1 MKKII
6 SEAKRQ
12 EKANDIKNAMLESF
26 ASTFNKIRRDGDVEI
41 ITEEAKKNSIE
52 QKARLSKGITA
63 ILNKQIENELYSSQI
78 YRAFSA
84 WLDDKGWI
92 GGSELFFKYADEELG
107 HMSKIYKYLYEK
119 NSRAIVPN
127 VKNVPQDFNDV
138 RDLVEKAL
146 EHEMKVTKNWN
157 EIANKAKGEDDNDT
171 YSFAL
176 GYVNEQRE
184 EEEKIR
190 NILFSMDLDMP
201 KWKIDEMFKKLL

>member
-12 EKANDIKNAMLESF
+12 ERANEVKNAMLESF
-26 ASTFNKIRRDGDVEI
+26 ASTFNKIRRDNDSEI
-41 ITEEAKKNSIE
+41 ITEAAKKNSIE
-52 QKARLSKGITA
+52 QKARLSKGIA
-63 ILNKQIENELYSSQI
+63 SILNKQIENELYSSQI
-78 YRAFSA
+78 YSAFSA
-84 WLDDKGWI
+84 WLDDEGWI

-119 NSRAIVPN
+119 NARAIVPN
-127 VKNVPQDFNDV
+127 VKNVPVNFENIRDV
-138 RDLVEKAL
+138 VVKAL
-146 EHEMKVTKNWN
+146 EHEMRVTKNWN
-157 EIANKAKGEDDNDT
+157 DIANKAKGEDDNDT

-201 KWKIDEMFKKLL
+201 KWKIDELFKNLL

>member
-12 EKANDIKNAMLESF
+12 ERANEVKNAMLESF
-26 ASTFNKIRRDGDVEI
+26 ASTFNKIRRDNDSEI
-41 ITEEAKKNSIE
+41 ITEAAKKNSIE
-52 QKARLSKGITA
+52 QKARLSKGIA
-63 ILNKQIENELYSSQI
+63 SILNKQIENELYSSQI

-84 WLDDKGWI
+84 WLDDEGWI

-119 NSRAIVPN
+119 NARAIVPN
-127 VKNVPQDFNDV
+127 VKNVPVNFENIRDV
-138 RDLVEKAL
+138 VVKAL
-146 EHEMKVTKNWN
+146 EHEMRVTKNWN
-157 EIANKAKGEDDNDT
+157 DIANKAKGEDDNDT

-184 EEEKIR
+184 EENGNER
-190 NILFSMDLDMP
+190 SSF
-201 KWKIDEMFKKLL
+201 F

>member
-1 MKKII
+1 MKII
-6 SEAKRQ
+6 SETKRKEEALKRQ
-12 EKANDIKNAMLESF
+12 KLMLEGF
-26 ASTFNKIRRDGDVEI
+26 ADTFNKIKRGDETNI
-41 ITEEAKKNSIE
+41 LTEEAKKNSVE
-52 QKARLSKGITA
+52 QKPRLSKSITSV
-63 ILNKQIENELYSSQI
+63 LNKQIENELYSSQV
-78 YRAFSA
+78 YRSFSA

-119 NSRAIVPN
+119 NARALVPN
-127 VKNVPQDFNDV
+127 VKNVPQEFNDI

-146 EHEMKVTKNWN
+146 EHEMRVTKNWN
-157 EIANKAKGEDDNDT
+157 EIANKAKAEDDNDT

-201 KWKIDEMFKKLL
+201 KWKIDEMFKNLL

>member
-6 SEAKRQ
+6 PETNRQ
-12 EKANDIKNAMLESF
+12 EQANAMLESF
-26 ASTFNKIRRDGDVEI
+26 ANTFNKIKRNDDAEI
-41 ITEEAKKNSIE
+41 ILEAAKKNSIE
-52 QKARLSKGITA
+52 QKTRLSKGVAA
-63 ILNKQIENELYSSQI
+63 ILNKQIENELYSSQV

-84 WLDDKGWI
+84 WLDDEGWI
-92 GGSELFFKYADEELG
+92 GGSQLFFKYADEELG
-107 HMSKIYKYLYEK
+107 HMSKIYTYLYEK
-119 NSRAIVPN
+119 NAKAIVPN
-127 VKNVPQDFNDV
+127 VKNVPVNFNNV
-138 RDLVEKAL
+138 RDVVAKAL

-157 EIANKAKGEDDNDT
+157 DIANKAKGEDDNDT

-201 KWKIDEMFKKLL
+201 KWKIDEMFKNLI

>member
-6 SEAKRQ
+6 SENDRKNSIINRQ
-12 EKANDIKNAMLESF
+12 KLMIESF
-26 ASTFNKIRRDGDVEI
+26 VDIYNKIKRDDDVEI

-52 QKARLSKGITA
+52 QKPRLSKVITN
-63 ILNKQIENELYSSQI
+63 ILNTQIGNELYSSQI
-78 YRAFSA
+78 YRSFSA

-119 NSRAIVPN
+119 NAKAIVPN
-127 VKNVPQDFNDV
+127 VKNVPLEFTDV
-138 RDLVEKAL
+138 RDLLEKAL

-157 EIANKAKGEDDNDT
+157 DIANKAKSEDDNDT

-190 NILFSMDLDMP
+190 NILFSVDLDMP
-201 KWKIDEMFKKLL
+201 KWKIDELFKNLL

>member
-1 MKKII
+1 MRKII
-6 SEAKRQ
+6 SETKRQ
-12 EKANDIKNAMLESF
+12 EKVNEVKNAMLESF
-26 ASTFNKIRRDGDVEI
+26 VSTFNKIRRDGDTEI

-52 QKARLSKGITA
+52 QKPRLSKSIA
-63 ILNKQIENELYSSQI
+63 SILNKQIENELYSSQI
-78 YRAFSA
+78 YRSFSA

-107 HMSKIYKYLYEK
+107 HMSKIYTYLYEK

-157 EIANKAKGEDDNDT
+157 EIANKAKSEDDNDT

>member
-6 SEAKRQ
+6 SETKRQ
-12 EKANDIKNAMLESF
+12 EKANEVKNAMLESF
-26 ASTFNKIRRDGDVEI
+26 VSTFNKIKRGGDSEI
-41 ITEEAKKNSIE
+41 ITEEAKKSSIE

-63 ILNKQIENELYSSQI
+63 ILNKQIENELYSSQV

-84 WLDDKGWI
+84 WLDDEGWI
-92 GGSELFFKYADEELG
+92 GGSALFFKYADEELG
-107 HMSKIYKYLYEK
+107 HMSKIYTYLYEK
-119 NSRAIVPN
+119 NAKAIVPN
-127 VKNVPQDFNDV
+127 VKNVPVNFNNV
-138 RDLVEKAL
+138 RDVVAKAL

-157 EIANKAKGEDDNDT
+157 DIANKAKGEDDNDT
-171 YSFAL
+171 YSFTL

-201 KWKIDEMFKKLL
+201 KWKIDEMFRNLL

>member
-12 EKANDIKNAMLESF
+12 ERANEVKNAMLESF
-26 ASTFNKIRRDGDVEI
+26 ASTFNKIRRDNDSEI
-41 ITEEAKKNSIE
+41 ITEAAKKNSIE
-52 QKARLSKGITA
+52 QKVRLSKGIA
-63 ILNKQIENELYSSQI
+63 SILNKQIENELYSSQI

-84 WLDDKGWI
+84 WLDDEGWI

-119 NSRAIVPN
+119 NARAIVPN
-127 VKNVPQDFNDV
+127 VKNVPVNFENIRDV
-138 RDLVEKAL
+138 VVKAL
-146 EHEMKVTKNWN
+146 EHEMRVTKNWN
-157 EIANKAKGEDDNDT
+157 DIANKAKGEDDNDT

-190 NILFSMDLDMP
+190 NILFKMDLDMP
-201 KWKIDEMFKKLL
+201 KWKIDELFEALI

>member
-1 MKKII
+1 MKII
-6 SEAKRQ
+6 SEAKRKEEALKKQ
-12 EKANDIKNAMLESF
+12 KLMLEGF
-26 ASTFNKIRRDGDVEI
+26 ADTFNKIKRGEDTNI
-41 ITEEAKKNSIE
+41 LTEEAKKNSVE
-52 QKARLSKGITA
+52 QKPRLSKSITS

-78 YRAFSA
+78 YRSFSA
-84 WLDDKGWI
+84 WSDDKGWI
-92 GGSELFFKYADEELG
+92 GASQLFFKYADEELA
-107 HMSKIYKYLYEK
+107 HMAKIYKYLYEK
-119 NSRAIVPN
+119 NSRALVPN
-127 VKNVPQDFNDV
+127 VKNVPQEFNDI

-157 EIANKAKGEDDNDT
+157 DIANKAKAEDDNDT

-201 KWKIDEMFKKLL
+201 KWKIDEMFKNLL

>member
-1 MKKII
+1 MKII
-6 SEAKRQ
+6 SESKRKEEALKMQ
-12 EKANDIKNAMLESF
+12 KAMLEGF
-26 ASTFNKIRRDGDVEI
+26 ADTFNKIKRNGEKSI
-41 ITEEAKKNSIE
+41 LTEEAKKSSIE
-52 QKARLSKGITA
+52 QKPRLSKSITG

-78 YRAFSA
+78 YRSFSA

-119 NSRAIVPN
+119 NARALVPN
-127 VKNVPQDFNDV
+127 VKNVPQEFKDI
-138 RDLVEKAL
+138 RDLVGKAL

-157 EIANKAKGEDDNDT
+157 DIANKAKAEDDNDT

-201 KWKIDEMFKKLL
+201 KWKIDELFKNLL

>member
-6 SEAKRQ
+6 SETNRQ
-12 EKANDIKNAMLESF
+12 EQANEMKNAMLESF
-26 ASTFNKIRRDGDVEI
+26 ANTFNKIKRNDDAEI
-41 ITEEAKKNSIE
+41 IIEAVKKSSIE
-52 QKARLSKGITA
+52 QKARLSNGITA
-63 ILNKQIENELYSSQI
+63 ILNKQIENELYSSQV

-84 WLDDKGWI
+84 WLDDEGWI

-119 NSRAIVPN
+119 NARAIVPN
-127 VKNVPQDFNDV
+127 VKNVPVNFENIRDV
-138 RDLVEKAL
+138 VVKAL
-146 EHEMKVTKNWN
+146 EHEMRVTKNWN
-157 EIANKAKGEDDNDT
+157 DIANKAKGEDDNDT

-201 KWKIDEMFKKLL
+201 KWKIDELFKNLL

>member
-1 MKKII
+1 MKII
-6 SEAKRQ
+6 SETKRKEEALKRQ
-12 EKANDIKNAMLESF
+12 KLMLEGF
-26 ASTFNKIRRDGDVEI
+26 ADTFNKIKRGDETNI
-41 ITEEAKKNSIE
+41 LTEEAKKNSVE
-52 QKARLSKGITA
+52 QKPRLSKSITSV
-63 ILNKQIENELYSSQI
+63 LNKQIENELYSSQV
-78 YRAFSA
+78 YRSFSA

-119 NSRAIVPN
+119 NARALVPN
-127 VKNVPQDFNDV
+127 VKNVPQEFNDI

-146 EHEMKVTKNWN
+146 EHEMRVTKNWN
-157 EIANKAKGEDDNDT
+157 EIANKAKSEDDNDT

-201 KWKIDEMFKKLL
+201 KWKIDEMFKNLL

>member
-26 ASTFNKIRRDGDVEI
+26 ANTFNKIRRSDDSEI

-52 QKARLSKGITA
+52 QKPRLSKGITG

-78 YRAFSA
+78 YRSFSA

-119 NSRAIVPN
+119 NARAIVPN
-127 VKNVPQDFNDV
+127 VKNVPQEFNDV
-138 RDLVEKAL
+138 RDLVSKAL

-157 EIANKAKGEDDNDT
+157 EIANKAKAEDDNDT

-201 KWKIDEMFKKLL
+201 KWKIDELFKNLL

>member
-1 MKKII
+1 MKII
-6 SEAKRQ
+6 SESKRKEEALKMQ
-12 EKANDIKNAMLESF
+12 KAMLEGF
-26 ASTFNKIRRDGDVEI
+26 ADTFNKIKRDDEKSI
-41 ITEEAKKNSIE
+41 LTEEAKKSSIE
-52 QKARLSKGITA
+52 QKPRLSKSITG

-78 YRAFSA
+78 YRSFSA

-119 NSRAIVPN
+119 NARALVPN
-127 VKNVPQDFNDV
+127 VKNVPQEFKDI
-138 RDLVEKAL
+138 RDLVGKAL

-157 EIANKAKGEDDNDT
+157 DIANKAKAEDDNDT

-201 KWKIDEMFKKLL
+201 KWKIDELFKNLL

>member
-41 ITEEAKKNSIE
+41 IIEEAKKNSIE

>member
-1 MKKII
+1 MRKII
-6 SEAKRQ
+6 SETKRQ
-12 EKANDIKNAMLESF
+12 EKVNEVKNAMLESF
-26 ASTFNKIRRDGDVEI
+26 VSTFNKIRRDGDTEI

-52 QKARLSKGITA
+52 QKSRLSKSITS

-78 YRAFSA
+78 YRSFSA

-107 HMSKIYKYLYEK
+107 HMSKIYTYLYEK

-127 VKNVPQDFNDV
+127 VKNVPQDFSDV

>member
-12 EKANDIKNAMLESF
+12 ERANEVKNAMLESF
-26 ASTFNKIRRDGDVEI
+26 ASTFNKIRRDNDSEI
-41 ITEEAKKNSIE
+41 ITEAAKKNSIE
-52 QKARLSKGITA
+52 QKARLSKGIA
-63 ILNKQIENELYSSQI
+63 SILNKQIENELYSSQI

-84 WLDDKGWI
+84 WLDDEGWI

-119 NSRAIVPN
+119 NARAIVPN
-127 VKNVPQDFNDV
+127 VKNVPVNFENIRDV
-138 RDLVEKAL
+138 VVKAL
-146 EHEMKVTKNWN
+146 EHEMRVTKNWN
-157 EIANKAKGEDDNDT
+157 DIANKAKGEDDNDT

>member
-1 MKKII
+1 MRKII
-6 SEAKRQ
+6 SETKRQ
-12 EKANDIKNAMLESF
+12 EKANEVKNAMLESF
-26 ASTFNKIRRDGDVEI
+26 ASTFNKIRRDSDSEI
-41 ITEEAKKNSIE
+41 ITEAAKKNSIE
-52 QKARLSKGITA
+52 QKARLSKGIA
-63 ILNKQIENELYSSQI
+63 SILNKQIENELYSSQI

-84 WLDDKGWI
+84 WLDDEGWI

-119 NSRAIVPN
+119 NARAIVPN
-127 VKNVPQDFNDV
+127 VKNVPVNFENV

-157 EIANKAKGEDDNDT
+157 DIANKAKGEDDNDT

-201 KWKIDEMFKKLL
+201 KWKIDELFKDLL

>member
-1 MKKII
+1 MKII
-6 SEAKRQ
+6 SESKRKEEALKMQ
-12 EKANDIKNAMLESF
+12 KAMLEGF
-26 ASTFNKIRRDGDVEI
+26 ADTFNKIKRNDEKSI
-41 ITEEAKKNSIE
+41 LTEEAKKSSIE
-52 QKARLSKGITA
+52 QKPRLSKSITG

-78 YRAFSA
+78 YRSFSA

-119 NSRAIVPN
+119 NARALVPN
-127 VKNVPQDFNDV
+127 VKNVPQEFKDI
-138 RDLVEKAL
+138 RDLVGKAL

-157 EIANKAKGEDDNDT
+157 DIANKAKAEDDNDT

-201 KWKIDEMFKKLL
+201 KWKIDELFKNLL

>member
-12 EKANDIKNAMLESF
+12 ERANEVKNAMLESF
-26 ASTFNKIRRDGDVEI
+26 ASTFNKIRRDNDSEI
-41 ITEEAKKNSIE
+41 ITEAAKKNSIE
-52 QKARLSKGITA
+52 QKVRLSKGIA
-63 ILNKQIENELYSSQI
+63 SILNKQIENELYSSQI

-84 WLDDKGWI
+84 WLDDEGWI

-119 NSRAIVPN
+119 NARAIVPN
-127 VKNVPQDFNDV
+127 VKNVPVNFENIRDV
-138 RDLVEKAL
+138 VVKAL
-146 EHEMKVTKNWN
+146 EHEMRVTKNWN
-157 EIANKAKGEDDNDT
+157 DIANKAKGEDDNDT

-201 KWKIDEMFKKLL
+201 KWKIDELFKNLL

>member
-1 MKKII
+1 MKII
-6 SEAKRQ
+6 SETKRKEEALKRQ
-12 EKANDIKNAMLESF
+12 KLMLEGF
-26 ASTFNKIRRDGDVEI
+26 ADTFNKIKRGDDTNI
-41 ITEEAKKNSIE
+41 LTEEAKKNSVE
-52 QKARLSKGITA
+52 QKPRLSKSITSV
-63 ILNKQIENELYSSQI
+63 LNKQIENELYSSQI
-78 YRAFSA
+78 YRSFSA

-119 NSRAIVPN
+119 NARALVPN
-127 VKNVPQDFNDV
+127 VKNVPQEFNDI

-157 EIANKAKGEDDNDT
+157 EIANKAKSEDDNDT

-201 KWKIDEMFKKLL
+201 KWKIDEMFKNLL

>member
-1 MKKII
+1 MKII
-6 SEAKRQ
+6 SETKRKEEALKRQ
-12 EKANDIKNAMLESF
+12 KLMLEGF
-26 ASTFNKIRRDGDVEI
+26 ADTFNKIKRGDDTNI
-41 ITEEAKKNSIE
+41 LTEEAKKNSVE
-52 QKARLSKGITA
+52 QKPRLSKSITSV
-63 ILNKQIENELYSSQI
+63 LNKQIENELYSSQV
-78 YRAFSA
+78 YRSFSA

-119 NSRAIVPN
+119 NARALVPN
-127 VKNVPQDFNDV
+127 VKNVPQEFNDI

-146 EHEMKVTKNWN
+146 EHEMRVTKNWN
-157 EIANKAKGEDDNDT
+157 EIANKAKSEDDNDT

-201 KWKIDEMFKKLL
+201 KWKIDEMFKNLL